1 MEQLPQ
7 QPEKAPEA
15 VPESAPQQENL
26 LDEIYEDSMEGYD
39 KPIRK
44 ARILLFVIA
53 ALQLIALFTVTG
65 LPEPENWITMGI
77 YVFFAGVFAVLA
89 LWTKKKPFTA
99 IVTALTIYSALILL
113 SAILEPSSIIRGIVL
128 KIIAIVLMV
137 GALKNAKEVQNWM
150 ENRDRR

>member
-7 QPEKAPEA
+7 QPEKAPGS

-26 LDEIYEDSMEGYD
+26 LDEIYDDSMEGYD

-53 ALQLIALFTVTG
+53 ALQLVALFTVTN
-65 LPEPENWITMGI
+65 LPEPENWITIGI
-77 YVFFAGVFAVLA
+77 YVFFAAVFAVLA

-128 KIIAIVLMV
+128 KVIAIVLMV
-137 GALKNAKEVQNWM
+137 GALKNAREVQTWM

>member
-15 VPESAPQQENL
+15 VPGSAPQQENL